1 MIQYIKRKIV
11 AFLERYGF
19 VRKNERW
26 EEIKIRYYELVK
38 ERAFSDTINKDIISV
53 VFSKDRAMQ
62 LDAFLMSYFENVQ
75 NTSSVKVIYKASNES
90 HRISYEDLKNIYKDK
105 PVTFIEEVNFR
116 EQLITLLDN
125 EKAGRV
131 IFYVD
136 DMLFTRKIDYNVLKE
151 IDPLKD
157 IVALS
162 RGKDLVYSTVLAKKL
177 EVPTLKSL
185 GNGLYR
191 FRWNEIKEFS
201 DWTYPVGVSGYM
213 FSTKEILEMMKA
225 IAFKAPNS
233 LEGNLQVF
241 NPYFMDR
248 GGVCFENVVSPCI
261 HANITQTEGYNNIL
275 GDYSLEDLLKLWN
288 ERKRIDY
295 KEYQGLP
302 CSVAETKKYSFIDR
316 E

>member
-26 EEIKIRYYELVK
+26 EEIKVKYYELVR
-38 ERAFSDTINKDIISV
+38 ERAFSNTMNKDIISV

-62 LDAFLMSYFENVQ
+62 LDAFLRSYFENVQ
-75 NTSSVKVIYKASNES
+75 NASPVKAIYKASDLS
-90 HRISYEDLKNIYKDK
+90 HKSSYEELKNIYKDK
-105 PVTFIEEVNFR
+105 PVAFIEEVNFR

-241 NPYFMDR
+241 NPYFMNR
-248 GGVCFENVVSPCI
+248 GGICFEEVVCPCI

-275 GDYSLEDLLKLWN
+275 GDYSLEDLLTLWN
-288 ERKRIDY
+288 EGKRINY

-302 CSVAETKKYSFIDR
+302 SGEAETKKYSFIDR